1 MTEHKDNSKY
11 IWGQFLF
18 TKKKKKML
26 YWEEGKHA
34 TPVYF
39 DAALWPKSE
48 HSLRQRGKRGR
59 EGGATCRGSTHSTH
73 VSTLVIF
80 HYIFKSR
87 VRWVRQTDRQR
98 ERGEQEMS
106 GGRKKEGCW
115 VDERAGERWCPAV
128 LSALDH
134 LYITIH
140 WCVQLCERV
149 RVFSYMSAIF
159 STKLQWDVTSVRRP
173 SSCTLPTCVTK
184 CGRERRD
191 SVTSGVELLCRLD
204 HLHVT

>member
-87 VRWVRQTDRQR
+87 VRWVGETDRQTER
-98 ERGEQEMS
+98 ERGTRDEWGEEKRGML
-106 GGRKKEGCW
+106 GGRESRGKMMSYCSLCSWSFIHHNSLVCATMWARACVFVHERNILDKASVRCHISETPLFMYPTNMCHKVW
-115 VDERAGERWCPAV
+115 ERAQGFG
-128 LSALDH
+128 D
-134 LYITIH
+134 
-140 WCVQLCERV
+140 
-149 RVFSYMSAIF
+149 
-159 STKLQWDVTSVRRP
+159 
-173 SSCTLPTCVTK
+173 
-184 CGRERRD
+184 
-191 SVTSGVELLCRLD
+191 
-204 HLHVT
+204 